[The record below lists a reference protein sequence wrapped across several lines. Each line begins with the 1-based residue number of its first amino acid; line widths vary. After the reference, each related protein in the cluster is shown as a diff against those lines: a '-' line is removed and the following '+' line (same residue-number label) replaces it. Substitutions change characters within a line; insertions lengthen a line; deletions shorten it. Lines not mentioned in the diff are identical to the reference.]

1 MLPTN
6 LSKGASNSP
15 SLAPVRILV
24 VEDEPLVARDI
35 ELRLKAMGY
44 DPVGHAT
51 RGHDAVALA
60 TQQHPDLVLMDI
72 QLSGAM
78 DGIAA
83 AQAIRTQLAVPVV
96 FLTAFADDDILE
108 RAKLSEPF
116 GYLLKPY
123 SSRELRMVIE
133 MALYKHKGQ
142 TQLMVS
148 EAFTRTILDSV
159 ATEIAVLDHTG
170 LIVAVNQ
177 PWRDFALK
185 NGTAAGMPE
194 RVAEVGSNYLAL
206 CRASA
211 NRGNA
216 GAQNA
221 LQGILSVLNGSL
233 PRFQMEYACE
243 TPPMQ
248 RWFGLVVTP
257 WARPGQGVV
266 TSHRDI
272 TDQKIALSKLSL
284 SESLLRRAQE
294 ISLIGNF
301 SIDTVT
307 NTVEGSAMLFQIFG
321 LSAGATYISKF
332 FEVVHP
338 DHRVSVL
345 QSARASIASEDCH
358 AIECD
363 LLLPDG
369 SVKHV
374 HATSEFAHDPE
385 NGHLMMTGV
394 VQDVTA
400 RRQTELAL
408 AAAKDD
414 AEKANKAKSRFL
426 AASSHDLSQ
435 PLSALSLYVGLL
447 KNKVSPELKEI
458 VRSVQ
463 ACVDSM
469 TVLLTDFLDMNNLE
483 AGVVTPRLRDF
494 PIDNLIDKL
503 IAVYGGE
510 ARLKNL
516 ELRWNYSN
524 AVVYTDPHLLQRI
537 AGNLIANAIRY
548 TSKGSIL
555 ISCRHH
561 LGKQWLEVQDT
572 GIGIPADK
580 TEYIFEEYS
589 QLASD
594 GGHSGSGLGLAIV
607 KKTAALLG
615 LQLRLSTTL
624 GKGSLFAIELPPAR
638 AAEFMA
644 SSPAPLESRCVRIGL
659 VEDNDDLRRSL
670 TLALQ
675 SDGHEVIA
683 ATTPQGLIDGL
694 NGDAPDVVISDYR
707 LGAGLTGYNV
717 ISLARATFG
726 NHLPVLIITGDTH
739 PGLIRSM
746 ADRGIAV
753 MHKPLQLDELQRFV
767 AKATQR
773 IFP

>member
-6 LSKGASNSP
+6 LSKGASISP

-35 ELRLKAMGY
+35 EMQLKAMGY
-44 DPVGHAT
+44 EPLGHAT

-83 AQAIRTQLAVPVV
+83 AQAIRAQLAVPVV
-96 FLTAFADDDILE
+96 FLTAFAAEDMLE
-108 RAKLSEPF
+108 RAKLSETF
-116 GYLLKPY
+116 GYVLKPF
-123 SSRELRMVIE
+123 SSRELRLVIE
-133 MALYKHKGQ
+133 MALYKHRGQ
-142 TQLMVS
+142 TERRMS

-159 ATEIAVLDHTG
+159 SSEIAVLDHTG
-170 LIVAVNQ
+170 LIVSVNQ
-177 PWRDFALK
+177 PWRNFALE
-185 NGTAAGMPE
+185 NGTLADVPE
-194 RVAEVGSNYLAL
+194 RSGDVGTNYVAV

-211 NRGNA
+211 DGGNA
-216 GAQNA
+216 DAQKA
-221 LQGILSVLNGSL
+221 LDGILSVLNGSL
-233 PRFQMEYACE
+233 PGFQMEYPCD
-243 TPPMQ
+243 TPQMQ
-248 RWFGLVVTP
+248 RWFSLVVTP
-257 WARPGQGVV
+257 CGKPGHGVV
-266 TSHRDI
+266 TAHHDI
-272 TDQKIALSKLSL
+272 TEQKVAQSKLGL
-284 SESLLRRAQE
+284 SEFLLRRAQE

-301 SIDTVT
+301 SLDTVT
-307 NTVEGSAMLFQIFG
+307 NTVDGSAMLFQIFG
-321 LSAGATYISKF
+321 LTAGATPIAQF

-338 DHRVSVL
+338 DHRARVL
-345 QSARASIASEDCH
+345 QSARASIASDDSH

-363 LLLPDG
+363 LLLTDG

-374 HATSEFAHDPE
+374 HAMFELTHDPVD
-385 NGHLMMTGV
+385 GHLVVTGV
-394 VQDVTA
+394 VQDITA

-408 AAAKDD
+408 AAARDD
-414 AEKANKAKSRFL
+414 AEKANQAKSRFL
-426 AASSHDLSQ
+426 AATSHDLSQ

-447 KNKVSPELKEI
+447 KNKVSPELNEI

-469 TVLLTDFLDMNNLE
+469 TVLLTDFLDMNKLE
-483 AGVVTPRLRDF
+483 AGVVTPKLRDF

-503 IAVYGGE
+503 MAVYGGE

-537 AGNLIANAIRY
+537 VGNLIANAIRY

-580 TEYIFEEYS
+580 AEYIFKEYS

-624 GKGSLFAIELPPAR
+624 GKGSLFAIELPPER
-638 AAEFMA
+638 AVEFMQ
-644 SSPAPLESRCVRIGL
+644 SSPAPLESRHARIGL
-659 VEDNDDLRRSL
+659 VEDNEKLRRSL

-675 SDGHEVIA
+675 SCGHEVIA
-683 ATTPQGLIDGL
+683 ATSPQELIDGL

-707 LGAGLTGYNV
+707 LGDGVTGYDV
-717 ISLARATFG
+717 ITLARSTFG
-726 NHLPVLIITGDTH
+726 RQLPVLIITGDTH

-767 AKATQR
+767 VKATQR
-773 IFP
+773 ISP